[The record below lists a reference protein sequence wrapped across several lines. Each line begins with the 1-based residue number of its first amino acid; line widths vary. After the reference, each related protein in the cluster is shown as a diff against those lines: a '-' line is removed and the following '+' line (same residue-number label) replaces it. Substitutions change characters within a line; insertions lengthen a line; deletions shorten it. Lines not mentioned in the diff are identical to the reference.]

1 MTRKSKNN
9 INFNTITENE
19 KFVLKNKLT
28 QSIHSYIQQKK
39 RYRYSFIAAAA
50 SVAIL
55 FSVVFY
61 NQNNTTYSPIE
72 KFAKTIQNVQPTNE
86 VALILSDQ
94 KNVEITVA
102 DSTIVYSKS
111 GTNIAIGTSKTIH
124 QETVFEEEIVFNTL
138 LVPYG
143 KRKKIV
149 LSDGTKVWLNSG
161 SKLVFPVSFKSD
173 EREVFLEGEAIFE
186 VAHNSE
192 KPFFV
197 KATHYNIKVLGTV
210 FSVSNYKEDKAIET
224 VLESGSVQINY
235 KNNELFSATSSL
247 KIVPGNL
254 ATYSKEN
261 KILEVKIVDTEKYFA
276 WRDGIFIFKNDS
288 LATIMKKLSRYY
300 DYRIII
306 KDKKLS
312 EHTFSGYLDVN
323 EDINHVMKTIM
334 AAENSLFDYKITTDK
349 KIIIN

>member
-1 MTRKSKNN
+1 MTGESKNN

-28 QSIHSYIQQKK
+28 HSIHAYIHQKK

-55 FSVVFY
+55 FSVVLY
-61 NQNNTTYSPIE
+61 NQNNTVYSPIE
-72 KFAKTIQNVQPTNE
+72 KFAKTIQNVKPTNE

-102 DSTIVYSKS
+102 DSTIVYSNS
-111 GTNIAIGTSKTIH
+111 GTNIAIGASKTIK
-124 QETVFEEEIVFNTL
+124 QETILEEEIAFNTL

-161 SKLVFPVSFKSD
+161 SKLVFPVSFKGD
-173 EREVFLEGEAIFE
+173 KREVFLEGEAIFE

-197 KATHYNIKVLGTV
+197 KATNYNIKVLGTV
-210 FSVSNYKEDKAIET
+210 FSVSNYTEDKDIET

-235 KNNELFSATSSL
+235 KNNDLFSATNSL
-247 KIVPGNL
+247 EIVPGNL

-261 KILEVKIVDTEKYFA
+261 KSLKVKTVDTEKYFA
-276 WRDGIFIFKNDS
+276 WRDGIFIFRNDS
-288 LATIMKKLSRYY
+288 LASIMKKLSRYY

-306 KDKKLS
+306 KDKKLA

-334 AAENSLFDYKITTDK
+334 AAENYLFDYKITTDK